1 MQKENEKN
9 PIVLVTGGNRGIGA
23 AISRRL
29 ARAGYDIW
37 LNYRSNTEAA
47 DQIRKDIE
55 QEGGSC
61 RLLQFDVSQEDEIK
75 GALEPLLEEEIPYGF
90 VHNAGITRDGL
101 LALMPAEDWDAVLDV
116 HLRSFFLLSRLLVK
130 PMLSKRK
137 GRIVAVSSVAG
148 ETGQS
153 GQVNYSAAKAGMIGA
168 VKALARETARRN
180 IQVNVVSPGFI
191 ETEMIKDLPMK
202 DLLKA
207 VPAGRV
213 GTPEEVAGAVNFLL
227 GEEAGYITGQVL
239 GINGGLYM

>member
-1 MQKENEKN
+1 MAKNGENK
-9 PIVLVTGGNRGIGA
+9 PAVLITGGSRGIGA

-29 ARAGYDIW
+29 ARSGYNIW
-37 LNYRSNTEAA
+37 LNYRSESAA
-47 DQIRKDIE
+47 AEDVR
-55 QEGGSC
+55 QEVEKEGVHC
-61 RLLQFDVSQEDEIK
+61 RLLQFDVSREDEIRK
-75 GALEPLLEEEIPYGF
+75 NLEPLLDEEIPYGF

-101 LALMPAEDWDAVLDV
+101 LALMPAEDWDTVLDV
-116 HLRSFFLLSRLLVK
+116 HLRGFFLLSRLLIK

-137 GRIVAVSSVAG
+137 GKIVAVSSVAG

-202 DLLKA
+202 DLLKS

-213 GTPEEVAGAVNFLL
+213 GTAEEVAGAVNFLL
-227 GEEAGYITGQVL
+227 SEEAGYITGQVL
-239 GINGGLYM
+239 GVNGGLYM